1 MLRLP
6 SECRAGTAGLA
17 EESSSA
23 TRRIGGTYSIDP
35 ARGTD
40 QVRTGCL
47 QEGFGILEW
56 EMFVL
61 GNETLEFL
69 AFSKS

>member
-1 MLRLP
+1 VSAAQEPLDWRRN
-6 SECRAGTAGLA
+6 RAV
-17 EESSSA
+17 
-23 TRRIGGTYSIDP
+23 RRAALGETYSIDP
-35 ARGTD
+35 ASGTD